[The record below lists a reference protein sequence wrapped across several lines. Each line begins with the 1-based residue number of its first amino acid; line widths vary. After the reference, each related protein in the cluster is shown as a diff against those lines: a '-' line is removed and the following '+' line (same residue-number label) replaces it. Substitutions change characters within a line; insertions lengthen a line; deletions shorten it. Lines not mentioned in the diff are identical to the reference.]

1 MSTHCPVERQKE
13 RGSSAEVM
21 VTHEVTHSL
30 RALIWCLACLR
41 SCIHFQT
48 RQSMPSSQESQL
60 QGSEVV
66 EKEPADRN
74 HMTKKGQ
81 RRRTITFLRITVP
94 SACASGLFG
103 IGLLSLNDKNATGK
117 TTMAANLHI

>member
-1 MSTHCPVERQKE
+1 MSTHCPVERWKE
-13 RGSSAEVM
+13 RETSAEVM

-60 QGSEVV
+60 QRSEVV
-66 EKEPADRN
+66 EREPVDRN
-74 HMTKKGQ
+74 HMAKKGQ
-81 RRRTITFLRITVP
+81 RRRTITSSSGAICLCLQSVWDRSTV
-94 SACASGLFG
+94 
-103 IGLLSLNDKNATGK
+103 IK
-117 TTMAANLHI
+117 